1 MARRPSIFSATG
13 ALRPE
18 RSAFN
23 LSESVKFD
31 CVMGKLIPVWFRE
44 VYPGDVIKYGA
55 QAIVRLNAMIAPA
68 FVGMDY
74 KVELFYMPSRLL
86 MGKEFDKYFRSLKE
100 DHSAEGTFEDFISGG
115 EDGNYGYTDG
125 EQSVFLPTWTSPDT
139 SKYSLWDYF
148 GMPIGVAVPNVL
160 DFPRRMYN
168 AVWNEYYR
176 NENVEDE
183 VASTNGSCLNRN
195 WKRDYFTSC
204 LPFQQRGIS
213 PALPVNII
221 NNLGL
226 DVNNGDLGVTVS
238 PSRVSSPGTVPAGS
252 FYSGKSTGTDSPSA
266 GVNYAGSN
274 ITSSWL
280 ISLNS
285 VLTGSVSGSLT
296 GSIQAST
303 FDVSDLRL
311 AFQIQKWMERN
322 ARAGVRYT
330 EFLRA
335 HFGVSPHDS
344 RLDRP
349 QYIGS
354 IKNPIV
360 VSEVLQTS
368 SSDTTSPQGNMAGHG
383 IGAGS
388 GYIGSY
394 RVEEYGY
401 VMALFSIVPQ
411 RAEYFQGVPREL
423 MRRTRYDFYSP
434 EFAHLSEQAVEQSEI
449 FASASDSENRTVF
462 GYQGRYNELRTGR
475 DRVAGDFKDSLL
487 YWSFARKFDAAPTL
501 SSDFAL
507 MDSSNDDFNRIFA
520 VQENEGQQVPNFMV
534 NFQNVVK
541 AIRLMPY
548 MAEPGLIDHF

>member
-31 CVMGKLIPVWFRE
+31 CVMGKLVPVWFRE

-55 QAIVRLNAMIAPA
+55 QAIVRLSAMIAPA

-183 VASTNGSCLNRN
+183 IASTNGSCLNRN

-204 LPFQQRGIS
+204 LPFQQRGIG
-213 PALPVNII
+213 PALPVNVTGEFSI
-221 NNLGL
+221 NGINAEL
-226 DVNNGDLGVTVS
+226 VN
-238 PSRVSSPGTVPAGS
+238 PR
-252 FYSGKSTGTDSPSA
+252 F
-266 GVNYAGSN
+266 
-274 ITSSWL
+274 
-280 ISLNS
+280 SLNGYS
-285 VLTGSVSGSLT
+285 SYYNPIAKDADTSGTSPFVRLSGGDAIGTNSPAISSIDGTIKSLGSKELQLSAT
-296 GSIQAST
+296 T

-368 SSDTTSPQGNMAGHG
+368 ATDTTSPQGNLAGHG

-449 FASASDSENRTVF
+449 YASASDSENRTVF

-520 VQENEGQQVPNFMV
+520 VQESEGQQVPNFMV

-541 AIRLMPY
+541 AIRPMPY

>member
-1 MARRPSIFSATG
+1 MARRPSIFSVTG

-148 GMPIGVAVPNVL
+148 GMPIGVSVPNVL

-213 PALPVNII
+213 PALPVNVTGEFSI
-221 NNLGL
+221 NGINAELVDPRFSL
-226 DVNNGDLGVTVS
+226 DGYSSYYNPIAKDSDLSGTSPYVRLSGGD
-238 PSRVSSPGTVPAGS
+238 AI
-252 FYSGKSTGTDSPSA
+252 
-266 GVNYAGSN
+266 GSN
-274 ITSSWL
+274 SPAITSIDGTIKTL
-280 ISLNS
+280 
-285 VLTGSVSGSLT
+285 GSKELQLSAT
-296 GSIQAST
+296 T

-368 SSDTTSPQGNMAGHG
+368 ASDTTSPQGNLAGHG

-423 MRRTRYDFYSP
+423 MRRTRYDFFSP

-462 GYQGRYNELRTGR
+462 GYQGRFNELRTGR

-520 VQENEGQQVPNFMV
+520 VQESEGQQVPNFMV

-541 AIRLMPY
+541 AIRPMPY